1 MDEKTICIVR
11 NRSSSRVCYVIP
23 EEGIRRE
30 FAPGE
35 NKKIPYG
42 ELEKLSYQAGGAAMM
57 THFLQI
63 KAPTAVEELN
73 LHVEHEYNM
82 EEPQIIDLIKNGS
95 LDSFL
100 DCLDFAPVG
109 VIDLIKKYAVDLP
122 MENVAKIDAL
132 KEKTGF
138 DVVKARENLKAEAAE
153 DGVKTAAAGRR
164 VPVPTAGSEAPL
176 TASETPARR
185 TTPKYNVVG

>member
-11 NRSSSRVCYVIP
+11 NRSSSKVCYVIP
-23 EEGIRRE
+23 EDGIRRE

-35 NKKIPYG
+35 SKKIPYG
-42 ELEKLSYQAGGAAMM
+42 ELEKLSFQAGGNAMM

-63 KAPTAVEELN
+63 KAPKAIEELN
-73 LHVEHEYNM
+73 LHTEVEYNY
-82 EEPQIIDLIKNGS
+82 EEPQIIELIRNGS

-109 VIDLIKKYAVDLP
+109 VIDLIKKYAVDN

-138 DVVKARENLKAEAAE
+138 DVVKARANLKAEAAE
-153 DGVKTAAAGRR
+153 EDNTKPINSGRR
-164 VPVPTAGSEAPL
+164 VPVPAAGSEAP
-176 TASETPARR
+176 AEAAPVRR

>member
-1 MDEKTICIVR
+1 MDEKTICNVR

-23 EEGIRRE
+23 EDGIRRE

-35 NKKIPYG
+35 SKKIPFA
-42 ELEKLSYQAGGAAMM
+42 ELEKLSFQAGGAAMM
-57 THFLQI
+57 THFLQV
-63 KAPTAVEELN
+63 KAPKAVEELN
-73 LHVEHEYNM
+73 LHTEPEYNM
-82 EEPQIIDLIKNGS
+82 EEPQIIDLIKTGS

-100 DCLDFAPVG
+100 DCLDFAPIG
-109 VIDLIKKYAVDLP
+109 VIDLIKKYAVELP

-153 DGVKTAAAGRR
+153 EGAKPVATGRR
-164 VPVPTAGSEAPL
+164 VPIETEKKEEA
-176 TASETPARR
+176 APARR
-185 TTPKYNVVG
+185 TAPKYNVVG

>member
-1 MDEKTICIVR
+1 MDEKTICNVR

-23 EEGIRRE
+23 EDGIRRE

-35 NKKIPYG
+35 TKKISFQ
-42 ELEKLSYQAGGAAMM
+42 ELEKLSFQAGGIALM
-57 THFLQI
+57 THFLQV
-63 KAPTAVEELN
+63 KAPKVIEELN
-73 LHVEHEYNM
+73 LHTEPEYNM
-82 EEPQIIDLIKNGS
+82 EEPQVIDLIKNGS

-132 KEKTGF
+132 KQKTGF
-138 DVVKARENLKAEAAE
+138 DVVKARENMKAEAAE
-153 DGVKTAAAGRR
+153 EESKPASTGRR
-164 VPVPTAGSEAPL
+164 VPIETTSQEEA
-176 TASETPARR
+176 APARR
-185 TTPKYNVVG
+185 TAPKYNVVG